1 MNHISEGAWNLAK
14 QKNSYSN
21 TYHDDYTLIIN
32 DMQNGFMN
40 ENTDYLPSTVS
51 SFIASNPFHIRQTI
65 MTRIVGDAKKWPQD
79 RTRKAGIVRALGDE
93 FNGRLVNPFPMEG
106 CSVVTHESY
115 TKIDGII
122 DAIRNDNILLCGLET
137 DSIIILGANLRDA
150 GYNVSIIYDLTA
162 TTLGT
167 GAQIAMMGIMQ
178 HIFGTDK
185 II

>member
-1 MNHISEGAWNLAK
+1 MAK

-40 ENTDYLPSTVS
+40 ENTDYLPSTIS
-51 SFIASNPFHIRQTI
+51 SFIGSNPFHIRQTI
-65 MTRIVGDAKKWPQD
+65 MTRIVGNANNWPQD
-79 RTRKAGIVRALGDE
+79 RTKKAGIVRALGDG
-93 FNGRLVNPFPMEG
+93 FNGRLVNPFPMEK
-106 CSVVTHESY
+106 CEVITHESY

-122 DAIRNDNILLCGLET
+122 DAIRNNNILLCGLET
-137 DSIIILGANLRDA
+137 DFIIILGSTLRDA

-167 GAQIAMMGIMQ
+167 GAQIAMMSIMQ